1 MKQVFYISVLI
12 ILSCFTIGCYNDTDI
27 QSRLDEHEARLLT
40 LEKLSADMNTNISSL
55 QKIVSAFPS
64 VIENIIATIQP
75 HYKLNHVIY

>member
-1 MKQVFYISVLI
+1 MKQVFYISVFI

-55 QKIVSAFPS
+55 QKIVSALKRIKFNF
-64 VIENIIATIQP
+64 V
-75 HYKLNHVIY
+75 